1 MYHYIPQNIHAGDK
15 VVTLIIASNHFFS
28 HTSTLFPPRVLG
40 VYDNESTAVAAYD
53 VWCAG
58 LEGTTV
64 HRHDPWYG
72 LELEILP
79 CTPANVPALI
89 EAATTGQ
96 AVYIG
101 SGKMFAQEM
110 VMTEDTLKATI
121 DSFGW
126 EQKGDQGGTW
136 RPMNPTE
143 IDFYVR
149 KFIQKISEDVLRI
162 FR

>member
-1 MYHYIPQNIHAGDK
+1 MYQYIPQNIHAGDN
-15 VVTLIIASNHFFS
+15 VVTLIIASNPFLS
-28 HTSTLFPPRVLG
+28 NTSTLFPPRVLG
-40 VYDNESTAVAAYD
+40 VYDNESAAVAAYD
-53 VWCAG
+53 VWCTG

-72 LELEILP
+72 LDLKILP
-79 CTPANVPALI
+79 CTLANVPALVK
-89 EAATTGQ
+89 AATTGQ

-101 SGKMFAQEM
+101 SGKMFPQEM

-126 EQKGDQGGTW
+126 EQKGDQSGTW
-136 RPMNPTE
+136 RHMNPSE
-143 IDFYVR
+143 VEFYVR
-149 KFIQKISEDVLRI
+149 KFIQEISEDVLRI